1 MIRWLFLALFM
12 SSSLFG
18 QLATFEWDDDCC
30 HVVGTFDSTKVSR
43 VHLQNALNL
52 FGINSFSSIEH
63 MPILFNP
70 ISKED
75 QQSQFSLFLHEI
87 KEKSE
92 KLAALELPM
101 GVAFQEALKKET
113 LEFYDRSVLA
123 TVLFGALIDADFEQ
137 LRKLPWHN
145 ENRMLEQYVSA
156 LTGSDKHLMEIFQ
169 GLVIK
174 MAARNGDSKSVLDQA
189 NNMLIA
195 ENWKE
200 LLSIEIITYGW
211 YNEAI
216 QGIQVH
222 EEEQTYNEL
231 FLPLFQ
237 EIEFVDCCEP

>member
-1 MIRWLFLALFM
+1 MVRWLFIALL
-12 SSSLFG
+12 SGSSLLC
-18 QLATFEWDDDCC
+18 QPVKFEWIDDCC
-30 HVVGTFDSTKVSR
+30 TLVGTFDSTEVSR
-43 VHLQNALNL
+43 VQLQNALDL
-52 FGINSFSSIEH
+52 FGIHSFSYIEH
-63 MPILFNP
+63 TPLLFKP
-70 ISKED
+70 QSKEL
-75 QQSQFSLFLHEI
+75 QESKFFLFLHEI
-87 KEKSE
+87 EEKSE
-92 KLAALELPM
+92 KLTALELPV
-101 GVAFQEALKKET
+101 GALFQEALKKET
-113 LEFYDRSVLA
+113 LELYDRSVLA
-123 TVLFGALIDADFEQ
+123 TVLFDALIDEDFEQ

-156 LTGSDKHLMEIFQ
+156 LTGSDKHLIEIFQ

-189 NNMLIA
+189 NNMLKA
-195 ENWKE
+195 ENWRE

-222 EEEQTYNEL
+222 EEKQTYNEL

>member
-1 MIRWLFLALFM
+1 MIRWLFIALL
-12 SSSLFG
+12 SGSSLFG
-18 QLATFEWDDDCC
+18 QLVKFEWIDDCC
-30 HVVGTFDSTKVSR
+30 TLVGTFDSTEVSR
-43 VHLQNALNL
+43 VQLQNALDL
-52 FGINSFSSIEH
+52 FGIHSLSYIEH
-63 MPILFNP
+63 TPLLFKP
-70 ISKED
+70 QSKEL
-75 QQSQFSLFLHEI
+75 QESKFFLFLDEI
-87 KEKSE
+87 EEKSE
-92 KLAALELPM
+92 KLTAIELPVG
-101 GVAFQEALKKET
+101 GVFQEALKKET

-156 LTGSDKHLMEIFQ
+156 LTGSDKHLIEIFQ